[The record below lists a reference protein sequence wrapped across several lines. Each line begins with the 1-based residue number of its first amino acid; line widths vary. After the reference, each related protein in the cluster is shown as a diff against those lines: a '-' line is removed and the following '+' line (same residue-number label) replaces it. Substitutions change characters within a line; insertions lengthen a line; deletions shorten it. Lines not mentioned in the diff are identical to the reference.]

1 MSQLALSQNFV
12 GDLWGTS
19 GGPWGTSGG
28 PPRGQEILSRSRLG
42 EKITQRGGFK
52 FCPRAGPCRN
62 VPKIPQP
69 GQNLH
74 EFTTFYQPCAAGSLP
89 GCCRS
94 GARVLPGCCQG
105 AAGVLL
111 GRCQGTARCRQ
122 GVARER
128 QHRVPPKVPPE
139 VPQKVPPEV
148 PQRSQSG
155 PPEVPQCPQKSPES
169 SAHFGTGLPWDRIKH
184 PCVVLN
190 FVPQRS
196 GCPGT
201 EFNTI

>member
-1 MSQLALSQNFV
+1 M

-28 PPRGQEILSRSRLG
+28 PPKGQEILSRSRLG

-111 GRCQGTARCRQ
+111 GRCRGRCQGAPWIAR
-122 GVARER
+122 V
-128 QHRVPPKVPPE
+128 
-139 VPQKVPPEV
+139 EV
-148 PQRSQSG
+148 PQRSRTQRSHRGPMRSSEVPERSPRG
-155 PPEVPQCPQKSPES
+155 PPEYPRI
-169 SAHFGTGLPWDRIKH
+169 FGTGLPWDRI
-184 PCVVLN
+184 
-190 FVPQRS
+190 
-196 GCPGT
+196 
-201 EFNTI
+201 